1 RNNVATNRGAG
12 YACGTPADVRH
23 CTFVGGSSPTGSGV
37 FSGPPQGNMVMSN
50 CIVAFGNG
58 PAMTCDPGGA
68 PGVARCCF
76 YGNSGGD
83 TPCVSYSD
91 ILYENPWFCG
101 LPMDDLTVNEVSV
114 CLPENNP
121 WGEQIG
127 AFGEGCT
134 GAVPVEQAS
143 WGSIKAMYR

>member
-1 RNNVATNRGAG
+1 VT
-12 YACGTPADVRH
+12 
-23 CTFVGGSSPTGSGV
+23 
-37 FSGPPQGNMVMSN
+37 
-50 CIVAFGNG
+50 
-58 PAMTCDPGGA
+58 
-68 PGVARCCF
+68 RCCF

-83 TPCVSYSD
+83 TPCVSYTD

-101 LPMDDLTVNEVSV
+101 LMLGDLTVNEVSV

-127 AFGEGCT
+127 AFGEGCA
-134 GAVPVEQAS
+134 GAVPVESVS